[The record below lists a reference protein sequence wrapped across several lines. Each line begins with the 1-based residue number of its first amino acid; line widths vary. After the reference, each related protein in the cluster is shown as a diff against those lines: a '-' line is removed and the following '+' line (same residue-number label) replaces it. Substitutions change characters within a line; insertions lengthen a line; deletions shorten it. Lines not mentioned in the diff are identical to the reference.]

1 MSEFNNIHPRLNS
14 FFSIA
19 KGISETFGKN
29 CEVVIHDLQNP
40 EKSLIYVA
48 GKVPGRKPGAPSTDL
63 VLQTLKS
70 KGNDASDLINYQAST
85 KDGKILRS
93 STIFIRD
100 DNNIIIGCVCINF
113 DMTEFLTCRQI
124 LESFTNF
131 SKENEHVGGE
141 RFFYD
146 INEAMD
152 EIINSTIKDYPTPK
166 QLMQKED
173 KLVIVK
179 KLDEKGVFLV
189 KGSVDQVA
197 KILGVSRYTIYN
209 YLEEARSTSFNSTM

>member
-1 MSEFNNIHPRLNS
+1 MSEFKNIHPRLKGI
-14 FFSIA
+14 FPIA

-29 CEVVIHDLQNP
+29 CEVVIHDLQKP

-48 GKVPGRKPGAPSTDL
+48 GKVTGRKPGAPTTDL

-70 KGNDASDLINYQAST
+70 KGNDANDLINYQTST
-85 KDGKILRS
+85 KDGKILKS
-93 STIFIRD
+93 STIFIKD
-100 DNNIIIGCVCINF
+100 DNDIIIGCMCINF
-113 DMTEFLTCRQI
+113 DMSEFLTCQQI

-131 SKENEHVGGE
+131 SKENEYMGGE

-146 INEAMD
+146 VNEAMD
-152 EIINSTIKDYPTPK
+152 EIIHSTIKDYPTPK
-166 QLMQKED
+166 QLMQKDD
-173 KLVIVK
+173 KLLVVK

-209 YLEEARSTSFNSTM
+209 YLEEARSTSFNSAM